1 MNRTVLTV
9 IAVGS
14 LVAVTGCRSGSR
26 AAHPRALPVTAAPCA
41 SHSATSRTAGS
52 SATPRP
58 LQTKIAWRAEEL
70 ADGSLRMTIGDVG
83 AAPKDPK
90 AVRTTDYRAPGSQF
104 ECDNVRIIKVH
115 GWWCTTSVSR
125 IGQDGEIVL
134 GGAEPRARIHS
145 AGFRTRCSERPARM
159 RQRYEIQRDSWSG
172 WRGYSK
178 PGHTAWT
185 RQQHQDHGLVSV
197 PCPDGRVGTY
207 NYRLA
212 VTVEV
217 AGIEADDSTAASA
230 VIRTDCGTGVS

>member
-1 MNRTVLTV
+1 
-9 IAVGS
+9 
-14 LVAVTGCRSGSR
+14 
-26 AAHPRALPVTAAPCA
+26 
-41 SHSATSRTAGS
+41 
-52 SATPRP
+52 
-58 LQTKIAWRAEEL
+58 
-70 ADGSLRMTIGDVG
+70 MTIGDVG

-90 AVRTTDYRAPGSQF
+90 AVLTTDYRAPGSQF

-125 IGQDGEIVL
+125 IAQDGEIVL

-185 RQQHQDHGLVSV
+185 RRQHQDHGLVSA

-217 AGIEADDSTAASA
+217 AGIEADDSTAAGA
-230 VIRTDCGTGVS
+230 VIRADCGTGVSLDRTRTLESRNDHCPRLAITRCRAGRAWPGGSTSARSRLLPACARANCAAPGFRPVRSRRSRAPTREPAGHR